1 MIFLLLFFSLF
12 LRNEKL
18 EAEAKSA
25 TEKFEEVSS
34 CFVLAFLV
42 LLHKMFCVFLSSFRR
57 ISKHKVAV
65 ATFTSFVSFVTEFLH
80 PWHYEHIMKVHL
92 YM

>member
-1 MIFLLLFFSLF
+1 MIEVKMIFFVVLFFSLF

-34 CFVLAFLV
+34 CFVSIMSHLFV
-42 LLHKMFCVFLSSFRR
+42 LF
-57 ISKHKVAV
+57 
-65 ATFTSFVSFVTEFLH
+65 
-80 PWHYEHIMKVHL
+80 
-92 YM
+92 

>member
-1 MIFLLLFFSLF
+1 MIFLLLLFSLF

-34 CFVLAFLV
+34 CFVLVFLV
-42 LLHKMFCVFLSSFRR
+42 LLHKMFCVF
-57 ISKHKVAV
+57 
-65 ATFTSFVSFVTEFLH
+65 
-80 PWHYEHIMKVHL
+80 
-92 YM
+92 

>member
-1 MIFLLLFFSLF
+1 MIFFVVLFFSLF

-34 CFVLAFLV
+34 CFVSSI
-42 LLHKMFCVFLSSFRR
+42 LHLFILF
-57 ISKHKVAV
+57 
-65 ATFTSFVSFVTEFLH
+65 
-80 PWHYEHIMKVHL
+80 
-92 YM
+92 

>member
-1 MIFLLLFFSLF
+1 MIFLLLLFSLF

-34 CFVLAFLV
+34 CFVLV
-42 LLHKMFCVFLSSFRR
+42 LLHKMFCVFLSSFLK

-65 ATFTSFVSFVTEFLH
+65 ATFTSFVSN
-80 PWHYEHIMKVHL
+80 
-92 YM
+92 